1 MDSNK
6 DNNGDGKDNKII
18 REGKARINCQK
29 QVFYNVVQEFN
40 RDLSVLAVHT
50 YLKHQL
56 WNYSL
61 SVPKNYVK
69 DRVSILDALSA
80 TGLRSIRYSLE
91 CKQCSLPID
100 IIANDISE
108 DAIDLIESNIQ
119 LNDVYNVIVTNEDA
133 SMLMHKKKALN
144 ERITII
150 DLDPYGSP
158 TQFLDSAIQ
167 NIVDGGLLMVTSTD
181 MAVLCGNHGNACF
194 AKYGSYPLRAKFC
207 HEMALRIICAS
218 VNSHAA
224 RYGRHA
230 IPLLSLSIDF
240 YARIFFRVFTS
251 KKEAQQ
257 SMKKMSYI
265 YLCKGCESFHLQPL
279 CEMKD
284 GNEKNLIP
292 ATVECDKIC
301 SICGHTY
308 RIGGPI
314 WSSSIH
320 DKDFVHQ
327 LQNELE
333 TLQNSGDNQFGTYRR
348 IEGMLQLVSEELDD
362 CPLYY
367 HLDRLC
373 SIVCCPMPSMKT
385 FRSILINGGYQFSL
399 SHAFK
404 NTMKTNAPNEFIWA
418 MIKHVAKKSE
428 SSHKSKRIPSH
439 IQNILDKNFP
449 YTINDTLVQE
459 EPLSKSKNL
468 LRYQLNPEQYWGPK
482 SRPGKMVKN
491 DAKRTNI
498 DDDDDNDEICLNKS
512 MKTV

>member
-1 MDSNK
+1 MDQ
-6 DNNGDGKDNKII
+6 NNDETII
-18 REGKARINCQK
+18 NEGKARIHCRK
-29 QVFYNVVQEFN
+29 QVFYNKVQEFN

-50 YLKHQL
+50 YLKNEL
-56 WNYSL
+56 WKST
-61 SVPKNYVK
+61 STSTKNYVK
-69 DRVSILDALSA
+69 ERVSILDALSA

-91 CKQCSLPID
+91 CKQCPLPVE
-100 IIANDISE
+100 IIANDISDE
-108 DAIDLIESNIQ
+108 AINMIESNIE
-119 LNDVYNVIVTNEDA
+119 LNDTYNIIVTNEDA
-133 SMLMHKKKALN
+133 SMLMYKKKALN
-144 ERITII
+144 ERITVI

-194 AKYGSYPLRAKFC
+194 AKYGSYPLRGKFC

-230 IPLLSLSIDF
+230 LPLLSLSIDF

-251 KKEAQQ
+251 KNEAQK
-257 SMKKMSYI
+257 SMQKMSYI

-279 CEMKD
+279 CEIKD
-284 GNEKNLIP
+284 GNEKNLVP
-292 ATVECDKIC
+292 ATVECDKTC
-301 SICGHTY
+301 SICGHSY

-320 DKDFVHQ
+320 DKQFIRK
-327 LQNELE
+327 LQDELNELNDSN
-333 TLQNSGDNQFGTYRR
+333 TNKFGTYRR
-348 IEGMLQLVSEELDD
+348 MEGMLQLVSEELDD

-404 NTMKTNAPNEFIWA
+404 NTMKTNAPIEFIWA
-418 MIKHVAKKSE
+418 MIQFIAKKFRTSKQPKL
-428 SSHKSKRIPSH
+428 SSY
-439 IQNILDKNFP
+439 IQNIMDKNFNFE
-449 YTINDTLVQE
+449 INDSLVGDVS
-459 EPLSKSKNL
+459 EPLSKSKHL

-482 SRPGKMVKN
+482 SRPTKKLDKNGDGDGKKN
-491 DAKRTNI
+491 PKRTNN
-498 DDDDDNDEICLNKS
+498 DADSDEICLNKS
-512 MKTV
+512 MKVE